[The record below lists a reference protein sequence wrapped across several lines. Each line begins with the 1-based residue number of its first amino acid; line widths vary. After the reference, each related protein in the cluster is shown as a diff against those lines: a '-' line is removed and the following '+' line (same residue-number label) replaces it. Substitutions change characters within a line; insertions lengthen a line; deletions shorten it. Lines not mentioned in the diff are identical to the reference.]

1 MVNIDTVYQ
10 KVLALA
16 NKEQRGY
23 ITPQEFN
30 LLADKAQM
38 DIINNYFHAE
48 KMAQLKPKNQTESSD
63 VIEMIQEK
71 LAFLMK
77 ETSVSILSAGATT
90 NSSFKKYIELPTEVY
105 KIASL
110 ITKSTS
116 SPLDN
121 NEIEEV
127 TNDRLT
133 HLLNNPLASPTL
145 TRPVYVNDF
154 SYITTLGTQ
163 SVRICIY
170 PTTTVGQVRIKYYKK
185 PPSPN
190 WAYVVASK
198 KALYNMNNSV
208 HFELHPIEE
217 ETLVT
222 RILQLAGVAMQRE
235 DITQASLV
243 DKQTIRQEQ
252 NS

>member
-30 LLADKAQM
+30 LLASKAQI
-38 DIINNYFHAE
+38 DIINSYFHTE
-48 KMAQLKPKNQTESSD
+48 KMAQLKPKNQTEASD
-63 VIEMIQEK
+63 VIEMTQEK
-71 LAFLMK
+71 LAYLLK
-77 ETSVSILSAGATT
+77 QT
-90 NSSFKKYIELPTEVY
+90 NLIINGKNKKYIELPVEVY

-110 ITKSTS
+110 FTVSKSV
-116 SPLDN
+116 PLDN
-121 NEIEEV
+121 KEIEEI
-127 TNDRLT
+127 TNDRLVY
-133 HLLNNPLASPTL
+133 LLENPLLSPPL
-145 TRPVYVNDF
+145 VRPVYANDF
-154 SYITTLGTQ
+154 SYITTTKTQ
-163 SVRICIY
+163 SVRLCIY
-170 PTTTVGQVRIKYYKK
+170 PSTITGQVRVNYYKK
-185 PPSPN
+185 PPNPN

-208 HFELHPIEE
+208 HFELHPMEE
-217 ETLVT
+217 EPLVT

-235 DITQASLV
+235 DIAQAALV